1 MNRLPALVLCLGLAA
16 GARAQDPHAPKAPEV
31 SPGAKEGG
39 ELIPV
44 PVPATSDDDLHAEM
58 QRLIGAVELRLR
70 QIDKLL
76 AEAGSGRRA
85 ARDASGE
92 LAKAVEDIGALVKRS
107 QEESQEVVRSID
119 KILELA
125 DHEHPPGGA

>member
-1 MNRLPALVLCLGLAA
+1 MKRLPALVLCLGLAA
-16 GARAQDPHAPKAPEV
+16 GARAQDPHPPKAPEV
-31 SPGAKEGG
+31 SPGAKQGE

-44 PVPATSDDDLHAEM
+44 PVPATPDDDLHAEM

-85 ARDASGE
+85 PREASGE